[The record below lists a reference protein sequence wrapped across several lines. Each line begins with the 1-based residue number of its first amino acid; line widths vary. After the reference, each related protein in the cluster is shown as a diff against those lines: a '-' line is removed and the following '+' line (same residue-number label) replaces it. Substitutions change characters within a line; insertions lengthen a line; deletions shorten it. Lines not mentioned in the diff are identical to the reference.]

1 MILHLL
7 WRSSYRYWATRPWQL
22 VMALLGVASGVAIMM
37 SVDIIARA
45 TMTSANDAV
54 RILSS
59 EASHR
64 VVGVGRDLD
73 EAVYAALR
81 RSGFDDLHLSPV
93 VTGTLTWVQD
103 EKKRSLQ
110 LIGRDLV
117 ASAREVG
124 RDRTDMP
131 SEIWRQWLTEAGTAV
146 VSADTAARL
155 NWRAGESMTFQVG
168 TRHVV
173 LRLLDTFDP
182 PNDLQNHAWY
192 DIVLVDIST
201 AQEVLEKLG
210 TLSSIDIRAGADD
223 AAVLERLSNV
233 LPPNAH
239 LLSISSQLESGLQ
252 LTRAF
257 SINLRAMTLLAML
270 LGIFL
275 LFNAISYSVAM
286 RMHTFSLLRTVG
298 VTNRQLFRYVLTESI
313 VLTSLGALLG
323 AVIALTLID
332 TFSPTITQTIN
343 AHFMRVSELSVPID
357 GYTILM
363 PLVIGLVAGAAA
375 GAWPAYQA
383 ARVSPRR
390 SGQASERLLLAS
402 RRLTR
407 VAWIGAL
414 LLAMGAALF
423 ATQESTLRMSFGA
436 LFLLVLGY
444 ALLLPSLA
452 LVTTNAM
459 RRIFYR
465 RNVLADL
472 VTQHLHLYAGQYAVA
487 IVVLTMAFGSAS
499 GLTWMVSSFRTA
511 LNDWLIHALRA
522 DVYVTFDAQHQSGVE
537 ETQLTDYLPQLKNT
551 THVAGV
557 SIGRRSTAFTSKG
570 PVDLLA
576 IDLPRHGFNGY
587 RLLAGEQEAVWS
599 AFQQGRDVLVSEPL
613 ARRWQLKVG
622 DSLPLRAA
630 EAWQDYRIAGVFR
643 DYSSASG
650 YMVMNRTNYRLHW
663 GDNSVTG
670 MGIYLDDPSQSN
682 TAAQRIREIFGER
695 YARVTT
701 AQSLREVSVD
711 VFDQTFAFTKMMQ
724 IAIVAVALIGLY
736 TIVMSHQLERRVE
749 FATLRMVGL
758 TAANIGTIAF
768 FESVFVALFSYVL
781 SWPLGAGIA
790 SLLVTQ
796 INPRAFGWTMELEL
810 PIGLWLAGG
819 VMVLLIASTAA
830 LYPARVAAR
839 VSPHVAS
846 GVE

>member
-22 VMALLGVASGVAIMM
+22 VMAILGVAAGVAIMM

-45 TMTSANDAV
+45 TMTSAHDAV
-54 RILSS
+54 RILSG

-73 EAVYAALR
+73 ETVFALLR
-81 RSGFDDLHLSPV
+81 RSGFGSLHLSPV
-93 VTGTLTWVQD
+93 VSGPLTWAHD
-103 EKKRSLQ
+103 DKKRTLQ
-110 LIGRDLV
+110 LIGRDLI
-117 ASAREVG
+117 ASVREAG
-124 RDRTDMP
+124 SDRADMP
-131 SEIWRQWLTEAGTAV
+131 TEAWREWLTEAGTAV

-155 NWRAGESMTFQVG
+155 NWRTGESMSFQTG
-168 TRHVV
+168 ARHVE
-173 LRLLDTFDP
+173 LRLLNTFNP
-182 PNDLQNHAWY
+182 PNDLQNNAWH

-210 TLSSIDIRAGADD
+210 TLSSIDIRAGEDD
-223 AAVLERLSNV
+223 VAVLERLSNV

-252 LTRAF
+252 LTYAF

-275 LFNAISYSVAM
+275 LFNAISYSVVM
-286 RMHTFSLLRTVG
+286 RMPTFSLLRTVG

-313 VLTSLGALLG
+313 VMTSLGAVLG

-363 PLVIGLVAGAAA
+363 PLVISLLAGVAA

-390 SGQASERLLLAS
+390 SGQASEHLLRAS
-402 RRLTR
+402 RRLTS
-407 VAWIGAL
+407 VAWLGAL
-414 LLAMGAALF
+414 LLAIGVALF
-423 ATQESTLRMSFGA
+423 VTRESTLWVSFGA

-444 ALLLPSLA
+444 ALLLPRLA
-452 LVTTNAM
+452 SITTKAM
-459 RRIFYR
+459 QRMFCR
-465 RNVLADL
+465 RNVTADL
-472 VTQHLHLYAGQYAVA
+472 VNTHLHLYVGQYAVA
-487 IVVLTMAFGSAS
+487 IVVLTMAFGSAA

-511 LNDWLIHALRA
+511 LNEWLNHALRA
-522 DVYVTFDAQHQSGVE
+522 DVYVTFDAHH
-537 ETQLTDYLPQLKNT
+537 LTGIKEAQVAEYLPQLRNS
-551 THVAGV
+551 THISGV
-557 SIGRRSTAFTSKG
+557 SIGRRSTAFTSMG

-576 IDLPRHGFNGY
+576 IDLPRQGFNGY
-587 RLLAGEQEAVWS
+587 HLLTGAQEEVWQ
-599 AFQQGRDVLVSEPL
+599 AFQEGRAVLVSEPL
-613 ARRWQLKVG
+613 ARRLQLNVG

-630 EAWQDYRIAGVFR
+630 EAWQDYRIAGIFR
-643 DYSSASG
+643 DFSSASG
-650 YMVMNRTNYRLHW
+650 YVVMNRSNYRLHW
-663 GDNSVTG
+663 GDDSVTG
-670 MGIYLDDPSQSN
+670 MGIYLDDQSQAN
-682 TAAQRIREIFGER
+682 AAAQRIRELFGER
-695 YARVTT
+695 YTRVTT
-701 AQSLREVSVD
+701 AQSLRDVSID
-711 VFDQTFAFTKMMQ
+711 VFNQTFAFTKMMQ
-724 IAIVAVALIGLY
+724 IAIVAVALLGLY

-758 TAANIGTIAF
+758 TAADIGTIAF
-768 FESVFVALFSYVL
+768 FESVFIALFSYVL

-790 SLLVTQ
+790 SILVSR

-810 PIGLWLAGG
+810 SIGLWLAGG
-819 VMVLLIASTAA
+819 AIVLLIAATAA
-830 LYPARVAAR
+830 LYPARIAAR
-839 VSPHVAS
+839 VSPHVAM